1 MEKCV
6 IDRSSNVM
14 DNPPP
19 PLEVQFQYAAFKSVV
34 SDTDT
39 QFYIR
44 FLRMKVLAGMFH
56 CLHRFG
62 SGALILTSQTM
73 SSV

>member
-14 DNPPP
+14 DNPTPPP

-44 FLRMKVLAGMFH
+44 FLRMKVWK
-56 CLHRFG
+56 HRFG